1 MTEMMFEMDD
11 MITSPDTGVSV
22 TTLASSSPTEN
33 PFFSNIHQPHISHRT
48 VNQPMDIE
56 FAPDTPTTVQRNLC
70 LDATSNMELDL
81 SDDDEEV
88 ASITQEQQ
96 RLCVCASKAIPD
108 STQET
113 GQPQSRV
120 PFATTFPSHL
130 TSITDDYQIAHEI
143 IGIGESGKVM
153 ACYSKKNG
161 QKYAL
166 KVLRDGAKS
175 RREVQ
180 LHFLTCN
187 HENIVSIIDI
197 YENTFDGVKCLLVV
211 LEYCEGGDLLT
222 RFEKQGSEPY
232 SEEKVARII
241 RQIGSA
247 VMYLHDI
254 NIAHRD
260 IKLENIL
267 CTTMDDEHCVYKLG
281 DFGFAKR
288 PERNHLMES
297 PCCTPFYAPPEV
309 LTREKYDKSCDMWSL
324 GVVMYI
330 LLSGYPPFYSMKGLP
345 FSPGMQQRI
354 TTGLYA
360 FPHDE
365 WDQISESTKDEIRHL
380 LLTDPTQRTS
390 IEDLMDTPFITRQK
404 CLSIPYN
411 SSDSGLSEGES
422 PQPQHI
428 FDKEHTPDGDTVE
441 DMPPT
446 IRMPISRKSDAKATF
461 SARTFNKPIVKAPR
475 LHSIHEEM
483 NRALDMMRMGDETC
497 YMKQLQTSGNNLFER
512 RRSSK
517 LNLQTQA

>member
-11 MITSPDTGVSV
+11 DVSPDTGVSV
-22 TTLASSSPTEN
+22 TNMSSSSYTEN
-33 PFFSNIHQPHISHRT
+33 PFFANIHTNESSRT

-56 FAPDTPTTVQRNLC
+56 FAPDTPTTVQHNLC
-70 LDATSNMELDL
+70 LNATVTKEPDL
-81 SDDDEEV
+81 SDDEEDEEIV
-88 ASITQEQQ
+88 SISEEQK
-96 RLCVCASKAIPD
+96 RLCVCASRAVPE
-108 STQET
+108 TQEL

-130 TSITDDYQIAHEI
+130 TPITNDYQIDYEI

-153 ACYSKKNG
+153 ACYSKKNN

-166 KVLRDGAKS
+166 KVLRDSAKS

-197 YENTFDGVKCLLVV
+197 YENTFDNVKCLLVV

-232 SEEKVARII
+232 SEEKVAGII

-267 CTTMDDEHCVYKLG
+267 CTNASDEGCVYKLG

-330 LLSGYPPFYSMKGLP
+330 LLSGYPPFYSYNGLN

-365 WDQISESTKDEIRHL
+365 WDSISESTKDEIRHL
-380 LLTDPTQRTS
+380 LLTDPAQRTS
-390 IEDLMDTPFITRQK
+390 IEDLMDSPFISGQK
-404 CLSIPYN
+404 YLSIPYN
-411 SSDSGLSEGES
+411 NSDSGLSEGES
-422 PQPQHI
+422 PQPRFFH
-428 FDKEHTPDGDTVE
+428 KEFTPDGDTVE
-441 DMPPT
+441 DLPPT
-446 IRMPISRKSDAKATF
+446 IRMPISRKTEAKAAI
-461 SARTFNKPIVKAPR
+461 SVRTFNKPIVKAPR
-475 LHSIHEEM
+475 LHSIQEFHDEM
-483 NRALDMMRMGDETC
+483 NRALDMMRLGDETC
-497 YMKQLQTSGNNLFER
+497 YIKSLKTSGNSLFER
-512 RRSSK
+512 RRSN
-517 LNLQTQA
+517 LNIQTQA